1 MPHGLFME
9 IITSIPRFG
18 SDEQR
23 NALLSEIRSG
33 IILKQSME
41 KDREEICAKHAK
53 DVRNNAKNG
62 FKGLRHL
69 TVTPAWEWYNMRKKY
84 GAEAMH
90 DRGFIKDYQKKF
102 SHLTVNKL

>member
-1 MPHGLFME
+1 ME

-18 SDEQR
+18 SDQQR

-33 IILKQSME
+33 IMLKEGME
-41 KDREEICAKHAK
+41 KDRERICAKHAS
-53 DVRNNAKNG
+53 DVKKNEQNG
-62 FKGLRHL
+62 FKGLRCL
-69 TVTPAWEWYNMRKKY
+69 TVTPAWEWFNMRKKY

-90 DRGFIKDYQKKF
+90 DKGFIKDYQKRF